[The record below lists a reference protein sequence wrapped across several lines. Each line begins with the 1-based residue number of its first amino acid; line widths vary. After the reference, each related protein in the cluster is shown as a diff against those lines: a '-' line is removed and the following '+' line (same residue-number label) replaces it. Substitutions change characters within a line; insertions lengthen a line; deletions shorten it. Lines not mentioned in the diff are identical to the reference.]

1 MYLTKL
7 GNGQYTTSDD
17 KSHEESQKIK
27 VGSEIKGVKARNIKF
42 HRKAFALLNMA
53 FENQDKFELFEV
65 YRKVIIIRS
74 GFYDEAPTKDGEVYF
89 IPKSL
94 SFENMSAADFEA
106 WYDATLRVVSRDLEA
121 QPEDINAEL
130 QGFY

>member
-7 GNGQYTTSDD
+7 GNGQYTPSDD
-17 KSHEESQKIK
+17 KSHEESQKIA
-27 VGSEIKGVKARNIKF
+27 VGGEIKTTKARNIKF

-53 FENQDKFELFEV
+53 FSNQDKFEQFEV
-65 YRKVIIIRS
+65 YRKVMIIRA

-94 SFENMSAADFEA
+94 SFESMSANDFEA
-106 WYDATLRVVSRDLEA
+106 WFEATLNIVSKDL
-121 QPEDINAEL
+121 QSSPEDINAEL

>member
-1 MYLTKL
+1 MYLTKNKV
-7 GNGQYTTSDD
+7 GHFIPSDD
-17 KSHEESQKIK
+17 QSYTEAQKIP

-53 FENQDKFELFEV
+53 FENQDKFEVFEV
-65 YRKVIIIRS
+65 YRKVMIIRA
-74 GFYDEAPTKDGEVYF
+74 GFYDEAPTKHGEVYF

-94 SFENMSAADFEA
+94 SFENMSATDFEA
-106 WYDATLRVVSRDLEA
+106 WFEATLNIVSKDLESS
-121 QPEDINAEL
+121 PEDINAEL